1 MTLRARLFLALLAL
15 ALIPTA
21 IFTLFTLD
29 QLGRATEHW
38 VRPGVSHALEAG
50 VEVSKAALAR
60 LDAVAISQADA
71 WAGDWGPGVPAGVAR
86 AAERRRLA
94 RVGLDFAQVYERGPG
109 GWRLADQLTPAGMLD
124 LSRVDLAN
132 RLPDSL
138 PVPMVIHAEHG
149 VLAGVAAADRG
160 RIVAVGWW
168 MTPDFF
174 GGIDQVTEGAGHYQQ
189 LGLVVTLQRNY
200 VWVMVGGLVA
210 VLVLV
215 ALLLS
220 AALARGMARPLDELA
235 AALQRVAAEDLTVR
249 VRPGG
254 ARELRSLGSAFNT
267 MAQRL
272 ATAREAERRAE
283 REAAWRQ
290 VARYLAHEI
299 NNMLSPIGSAAYRI
313 ERRLEE
319 FPPEDRPA
327 VRESLD
333 VMRQSLDDLGRL
345 AEQFSQYAR
354 LPEPRL
360 EPLDLAETVRAA
372 LQLERAGA
380 TLRLPD
386 HPLIVHGDR
395 LLVSR
400 ALHNLLVN
408 AREAAAQA
416 GPIEVRAVASDGRAI
431 VEVLD
436 RGPGLDP
443 DLLARVFDPFVST
456 KRRGSGLGLS
466 LVRDIMTQHGGSVGL
481 ENREGGGACAR
492 LIFPLPAASPE
503 AHQA

>member
-15 ALIPTA
+15 ALIPIA
-21 IFTLFTLD
+21 VFTLFTLD

-50 VEVSKAALAR
+50 LEVSKAALAR

-71 WAGDWGPGVPAGVAR
+71 WADDWAAGAPAGPAR

-94 RVGLDFAQVYERGPG
+94 RAGLDFAQSYERGPQ
-109 GWRLADQLTPAGMLD
+109 GWRLVDQLTPAGMLD
-124 LSRVDLAN
+124 LTRVDLAG

-138 PVPMVIHAEHG
+138 AVPIVIHGEHG
-149 VLAGVAAADRG
+149 VLAGVSAAGAR
-160 RIVAVGWW
+160 RAVAVGWW
-168 MTPDFF
+168 MAPDFF
-174 GGIDQVTEGAGHYQQ
+174 GGITQVAEGAGHYQQ
-189 LGLVVTLQRNY
+189 LGLVVALQRNY
-200 VWVMVGGLVA
+200 VWVMVGGLV
-210 VLVLV
+210 VTLSLV

-220 AALARGMARPLDELA
+220 AALARGMARPLGELSA
-235 AALQRVAAEDLTVR
+235 AIERVASEDLSAR

-254 ARELRSLGSAFNT
+254 ARELRTLGQAFNA
-267 MAQRL
+267 MAERL
-272 ATAREAERRAE
+272 ATAREVERRAE

-313 ERRLEE
+313 ERRIEDFPEE
-319 FPPEDRPA
+319 HRPV
-327 VRESLD
+327 VRESLE

-372 LQLERAGA
+372 AQLERAGA
-380 TLRLPD
+380 VALHLPD
-386 HPLIVHGDR
+386 RPLIVRGDR

-408 AREAAAQA
+408 AREATEAA
-416 GPIEVRAVASDGRAI
+416 GPIEVRAGAGDDRAF

-443 DLLARVFDPFVST
+443 ELLARVFDPFVST

-492 LIFPLPAASPE
+492 LVFPMARPE
-503 AHQA
+503 AGQA